1 MHQRTMIWTTAK
13 RCRPGK
19 MRPFHACMLRGKE
32 KPDYPQASAISQSEK
47 QRSIKVESSLSSTTY
62 RYNSRCCTA
71 IGKTNKV
78 SFRWQEK
85 SWASWQCSNA
95 QDPSLYSTCFPFRGA
110 LVFLPGFGKQGGFN
124 LSIGSSKQ
132 VLRWRRDDRNYRFSA
147 KLRVIRNQEKLYS

>member
-1 MHQRTMIWTTAK
+1 MSLADAGGMHQRTMIWTTAK

-62 RYNSRCCTA
+62 RYNSWCCTA

-78 SFRWQEK
+78 SFRRQEK

-95 QDPSLYSTCFPFRGA
+95 QDPS
-110 LVFLPGFGKQGGFN
+110 
-124 LSIGSSKQ
+124 
-132 VLRWRRDDRNYRFSA
+132 WRRDDKSYRVSA
-147 KLRVIRNQEKLYS
+147 KLRVIRNQEEKCRINPFQVQEFVCLAARQTVSL